1 MSRKINMYSTT
12 GKVDKSGYE
21 SKATTTEELKAE
33 LKALG
38 IDLNNKSITEF
49 HNQKELEVG
58 KELPE
63 GDLQLYILP
72 AAVKSG
78 ENYEQ

>member
-1 MSRKINMYSTT
+1 MSIRKINMYSTT

-21 SKATTTEELKAE
+21 SKATTTEELRKE
-33 LKALG
+33 LQDLG
-38 IDLNNKSITEF
+38 IDLTNKSVTEF
-49 HNQKELEVG
+49 HNQKELVAG
-58 KELPE
+58 QDLPE

-78 ENYEQ
+78 KSYE